1 MITCSLRGS
10 SGRERSICI
19 SHSLWRSSA
28 VPSCS
33 WDMGHSTL
41 GPYWNS
47 LMLTSESRV
56 FVASSCSQCNGKWG
70 VVPPVLL
77 LRVAVAETLHLGTSF
92 IFKSFG
98 LKQLQLL
105 GGMAEKLILLQSFP
119 QMIPSQPDSA
129 HTLSSVYPGYR
140 HFLLLLQSHIWPSSL
155 MFTSISIKH
164 PRIFFK
170 VARNINTRQILFQS
184 ILS

>member
-33 WDMGHSTL
+33 WDMDHSTL

-92 IFKSFG
+92 VKTNHLVWSNCSSWEGWQKNSFFY
-98 LKQLQLL
+98 KVFHRWYHPN
-105 GGMAEKLILLQSFP
+105 LIL
-119 QMIPSQPDSA
+119 
-129 HTLSSVYPGYR
+129 HTLHPQCTQATAISS
-140 HFLLLLQSHIWPSSL
+140 SSFSL
-155 MFTSISIKH
+155 
-164 PRIFFK
+164 IFGHL
-170 VARNINTRQILFQS
+170 A
-184 ILS
+184 